1 MLLSFEDGAVF
12 YWIYDISTETLAVLM
27 TIVFV
32 GFSWLGAIVVRP
44 ILRIFVRSAAGT
56 NDVVGY
62 ILSCFCVF
70 YGLLLGL
77 IAVAAYQN
85 YSQVDSAVQSEAA
98 LLEALYEDVST
109 YPEPY
114 GQNLRWLLR
123 DYCRYEIKYA
133 WPQYRN
139 GIVPEGG
146 DTRISAFKERLASF
160 QPQTKDDEITHAEA
174 IRQFNT
180 FLQHRRLRE
189 YAVTTGIP
197 AVMWYVVIVGAIINI
212 ALVWL
217 FEMKL
222 VTHLFLGGLLS
233 FFLGAVILLIAVMD
247 NPFRGE
253 VSISPDAFE
262 SVYRATMMEN

>member
-1 MLLSFEDGAVF
+1 LF
-12 YWIYDISTETLAVLM
+12 YWIYDLSTETLAVLM
-27 TIVFV
+27 TATFV

-44 ILRIFVRSAAGT
+44 ILRVFVRAAAGT

-77 IAVAAYQN
+77 IAVAAYED
-85 YSQVDSAVQSEAA
+85 YAQVDSAVQSEAA
-98 LLEALYEDVST
+98 LLETLYEDVSS
-109 YPEPY
+109 YPEPAS
-114 GQNLRWLLR
+114 QNLRWQLR

-133 WPQYRN
+133 WPQYRK
-139 GIVPEGG
+139 GIVPDGG
-146 DTRISAFKERLASF
+146 DTRITAFKETLFAF
-160 QPQTKDDEITHAEA
+160 EPKTKDDEIIHAEA

-180 FLQHRRLRE
+180 FLEHRRLRE

-197 AVMWYVVIVGAIINI
+197 SVMWYVVVVGSIINI
-212 ALVWL
+212 SLVWL
-217 FEMKL
+217 FDMKL

-253 VSISPDAFE
+253 VSISPGAFE
-262 SVYRATMMEN
+262 EVYRSTMMEN

>member
-1 MLLSFEDGAVF
+1 VF
-12 YWIYDISTETLAVLM
+12 YWIYDLSTEALAVLM

-32 GFSWLGAIVVRP
+32 GFSWIGAVVVRP
-44 ILRIFVRSAAGT
+44 ILRIFVRSAGGT

-85 YSQVDSAVQSEAA
+85 YSQVDSAVQAEAA

-109 YPEPY
+109 YPEPH

-133 WPQYRN
+133 WPQYRL

-146 DTRISAFKERLASF
+146 DTRIKAFKERLASF
-160 QPQTKDDEITHAEA
+160 QPQTKDDEIMHSEA
-174 IRQFNT
+174 IRQFNS

-197 AVMWYVVIVGAIINI
+197 AVMWYVVVVGAIINI
-212 ALVWL
+212 SLVWL
-217 FEMKL
+217 FDMKL

-253 VSISPDAFE
+253 VSISPEAFE
-262 SVYRATMMEN
+262 SVYRSTMMED